1 MRGKCGGKCGT
12 LPVLQSDVKA
22 RQEEVVELVE
32 MRLKSH
38 KDLPLRQAREGSHP
52 VTFVDRLVSGVLAKR
67 SHVVVGLDPVY
78 EDIPAPVRRRYAK
91 TLRGASL
98 ASAEFNF
105 RIIDAVCDIVPAIKP
120 QIAFYERYGI
130 EGIKAFLQTVI
141 YGKKKGLVVI
151 EDAKRSDIGSTAAA
165 YSQGHIGRV
174 SIAGRSF
181 SPIDVDAMTVNAYLG
196 SDGVLPFVEDV
207 VNHGKGIF
215 VLVKTSNPTSIEIQ
229 DVTVVVRGKRLKL
242 YEVMAHLVDN
252 WGRRA
257 MGDCGYS
264 SVGAVVGATFPEE
277 AKKLRELMP
286 RAYFLVPGFGAQGG
300 TAADVVGCF
309 NSDGLGAL
317 VSASRSVIYAYKRT
331 PGLAGQR
338 FADAAR
344 AAIVTMN
351 EDVNG
356 VLARDKKLL
365 WQR

>member
-1 MRGKCGGKCGT
+1 M
-12 LPVLQSDVKA
+12 
-22 RQEEVVELVE
+22 
-32 MRLKSH
+32 
-38 KDLPLRQAREGSHP
+38 RQAKGRSRSP
-52 VTFVDRLVSGVLAKR
+52 MFVDRLVSGVLAKR

-78 EDIPAPVRRRYAK
+78 ESIPAAVRRRCPR
-91 TLRGASL
+91 TLQGASR
-98 ASAEFNF
+98 AITDFNF
-105 RIIDAVCDIVPAIKP
+105 RIIDAVYDIVPAIKP

-130 EGIKAFLQTVI
+130 EGIKAFLRTVV
-141 YGKKKGLVVI
+141 YGKKKGLIVI

-165 YSQGHIGRV
+165 YSQGHLGRV

-207 VNHGKGIF
+207 VTHGKGIF

-229 DVTVVVRGKRLKL
+229 DVTAVVGGKRLKL
-242 YEVMAHLVDN
+242 YEVMAHLVNN
-252 WGRRA
+252 WGKRA

-264 SVGAVVGATFPEE
+264 SVGAVVGATFP
-277 AKKLRELMP
+277 AKAGRLRALMP
-286 RAYFLVPGFGAQGG
+286 RTYFLVPGFGAQGG

-309 NSDGLGAL
+309 DSDGLGAL
-317 VSASRSVIYAYKRT
+317 ISASRSVIYAYERT
-331 PGLAGQR
+331 PGSAGEH

-344 AAIVTMN
+344 AAVVKMN

-356 VLARDKKLL
+356 ALARDKKLR

>member
-1 MRGKCGGKCGT
+1 M
-12 LPVLQSDVKA
+12 
-22 RQEEVVELVE
+22 
-32 MRLKSH
+32 
-38 KDLPLRQAREGSHP
+38 RQARERPRSLA
-52 VTFVDRLVSGVLAKR
+52 FVDRLVSSVLAKR

-78 EDIPAPVRRRYAK
+78 ENIPAAVRRRHPR
-91 TLRGASL
+91 TLHGASR
-98 ASAEFNF
+98 AIADFNF

-130 EGIKAFLQTVI
+130 EGIKAFLQTVV
-141 YGKKKGLVVI
+141 YGKKKGLIVI
-151 EDAKRSDIGSTAAA
+151 EDAKRNDIGSTAAA

-207 VNHGKGIF
+207 VTHGKGIF

-229 DVTVVVRGKRLKL
+229 DVTAVVGGKRLKL
-242 YEVMAHLVDN
+242 YEVMARLVDN

-257 MGDCGYS
+257 MGNCGYS
-264 SVGAVVGATFPEE
+264 SVGAVVGATFPAE
-277 AKKLRELMP
+277 ARKLRALMP
-286 RAYFLVPGFGAQGG
+286 RTYFLVPGFGAQSG

-309 NSDGLGAL
+309 DSDGLGAL
-317 VSASRSVIYAYKRT
+317 ISASRCVIYAYKRT
-331 PGLAGQR
+331 PGLAGER

-344 AAIVTMN
+344 AAVVKMN

-356 VLARDKKLL
+356 ALAKDKKLR